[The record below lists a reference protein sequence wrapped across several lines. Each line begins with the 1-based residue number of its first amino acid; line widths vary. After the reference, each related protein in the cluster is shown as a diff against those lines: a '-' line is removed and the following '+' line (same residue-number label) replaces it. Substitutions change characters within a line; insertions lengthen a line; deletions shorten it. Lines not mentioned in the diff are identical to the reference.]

1 LIKLHYSKEFD
12 DLEVPE
18 HVDKIGEVATIQV
31 QFGGD
36 VPLLSGKRRQEI
48 TMSWD
53 LAMKLRWQ
61 HLLLQV
67 QSSVFICIL
76 EVANT
81 HLRGG

>member
-1 LIKLHYSKEFD
+1 MSRKVVSKE
-12 DLEVPE
+12 P
-18 HVDKIGEVATIQV
+18 GAV
-31 QFGGD
+31 Q
-36 VPLLSGKRRQEI
+36 RQEI

-76 EVANT
+76 EVANFDRSNRS
-81 HLRGG
+81 RGSLL